1 MSEAVRLLTH
11 YLFDTRKVNRIQ
23 LVIHPENGASR
34 RVAEKNGFLAE
45 GTMRGAWYHRGQYHD
60 VAIYALLRNEYSAHR
75 NEDMAQLVYH
85 G

>member
-34 RVAEKNGFLAE
+34 RVAE
-45 GTMRGAWYHRGQYHD
+45 GTMRGAWYHRSQYHD